1 MGSTK
6 KTADKASEHARF
18 GGADLQDM
26 AKLGGQFLKKTVA
39 SGIEAFKEV
48 KEAFPKEASQFIHK
62 SKEEI
67 LKTFTQEGLRNVSV
81 FAVDKLFAAIRQH
94 RLEISVRIKKVDDE
108 AEAPSTKKS
117 GLTRFAQRGKSD

>member
-1 MGSTK
+1 MSATK
-6 KTADKASEHARF
+6 KSADQASENSRF
-18 GGADLQDM
+18 GAADFQDI
-26 AKLGGQFLKKTVA
+26 AKLGSQFLKKTVT

-48 KEAFPKEASQFIHK
+48 KESFPKEATQFINK

-94 RLEISVRIKKVDDE
+94 RLEISVRLKKIDDE
-108 AEAPSTKKS
+108 SDAPVTKKPALS
-117 GLTRFAQRGKSD
+117 RFSPRGKRD